1 MATKKTKASSGKATP
16 AKRTR
21 AKKEEATIP
30 VEQLQEAIQETQA
43 GVEGGP
49 TTTPP
54 SEPQEGQIQ
63 VNVDF
68 LRTTRVHIAMPCYG
82 GMLTESTFMSF
93 IKWANTAR
101 QLNID
106 WTLETMVNESLISRA
121 RNTLTAKFLNM
132 PDATHLFFVD
142 ADIGWEPWHLL
153 VLLNRDV
160 DVIGGLYPMKTMPIK
175 WVVNGFE
182 GAEEGPDGLQEVSKA
197 GTGFL
202 LMKKHVFEK
211 MNSHPAV
218 KQYKNDIGL
227 DPVYDQF
234 LKTYFDTAVRQNRY
248 YSEDWTFCE
257 NWRDIGGKIWV
268 DKRVLLRHSGSYVFC
283 MENQQ
288 FLMDNIGPLYMQ
300 QQQQQQAA
308 QQAAQL
314 QPDADGNIT
323 IDTGE
328 ASVDV
333 APEVV
338 TDVQPPLVDDAQFS
352 KPGAP

>member
-1 MATKKTKASSGKATP
+1 M
-16 AKRTR
+16 
-21 AKKEEATIP
+21 AKKKQTQEEATIP
-30 VEQLQEAIQETQA
+30 VEQVQEAIQEI
-43 GVEGGP
+43 
-49 TTTPP
+49 
-54 SEPQEGQIQ
+54 QEKDAPAAPAQNQVQ

-68 LRTTRVHIAMPCYG
+68 LKTTRVHIAMPCYG

-101 QLNID
+101 QLGID

-121 RNTLTAKFLNM
+121 RNTLTAKFL
-132 PDATHLFFVD
+132 DQAESTHLFFVD

-153 VLLNRDV
+153 VLLNRDK

-211 MNSHPAV
+211 LNVHPAV

-227 DPVYDQF
+227 DPKYDKY

-257 NWRDIGGKIWV
+257 NWRDLGGKVYV
-268 DKRVLLRHSGSYVFC
+268 DKRVLLRHSGAYVFC

-288 FLMDNIGPLYMQ
+288 HLLNTIGPMYVQEQ
-300 QQQQQQAA
+300 QAQAAQQAA
-308 QQAAQL
+308 QQAA
-314 QPDADGNIT
+314 P
-323 IDTGE
+323 
-328 ASVDV
+328 VDV
-333 APEVV
+333 G
-338 TDVQPPLVDDAQFS
+338 QPKTTKKS
-352 KPGAP
+352 KKTA

>member
-1 MATKKTKASSGKATP
+1 M
-16 AKRTR
+16 
-21 AKKEEATIP
+21 AKKKQTQEATIP
-30 VEQLQEAIQETQA
+30 VEQAMEAIQEITEQDAQQA
-43 GVEGGP
+43 EQSAVP
-49 TTTPP
+49 
-54 SEPQEGQIQ
+54 GQNQVQ

-101 QLNID
+101 QLGID

-121 RNTLTAKFLNM
+121 RNTLTAKFL
-132 PDATHLFFVD
+132 DQQESTHLFFVD

-153 VLLNRDV
+153 VLLNRDK

-211 MNSHPAV
+211 LNVHPAV

-227 DPVYDQF
+227 DPKYDKY

-257 NWRDIGGKIWV
+257 NWRDLGGKVFV
-268 DKRVLLRHSGSYVFC
+268 DKRVLLRHSGAYVFC

-288 FLMDNIGPLYMQ
+288 HLLNTIGPMYIQEQ
-300 QQQQQQAA
+300 QNLAA
-308 QQAAQL
+308 QQAQASAA
-314 QPDADGNIT
+314 PVDAGT
-323 IDTGE
+323 VKT
-328 ASVDV
+328 
-333 APEVV
+333 
-338 TDVQPPLVDDAQFS
+338 TKKS
-352 KPGAP
+352 KKTA

>member
-1 MATKKTKASSGKATP
+1 M
-16 AKRTR
+16 
-21 AKKEEATIP
+21 AKKKPTDEAKTVP
-30 VEQLQEAIQETQA
+30 VEKVQEIAEQAQQEQQQQA
-43 GVEGGP
+43 GQNQV
-49 TTTPP
+49 
-54 SEPQEGQIQ
+54 Q
-63 VNVDF
+63 VNVDY
-68 LRTTRVHIAMPCYG
+68 LKTTRVHIAMPCYG

-101 QLNID
+101 QLGID

-121 RNTLTAKFLNM
+121 RNTLTAKFLEQKES
-132 PDATHLFFVD
+132 THLFFVD

-153 VLLNRDV
+153 VLLNRNV

-202 LMKKHVFEK
+202 LMKREVFEK
-211 MNSHPAV
+211 LNVHPAV

-227 DPVYDQF
+227 DPKYDQH

-257 NWRDIGGKIWV
+257 NWRDLGGKVWV

-288 FLMDNIGPLYMQ
+288 HLMSTIGPMYVQEQ
-300 QQQQQQAA
+300 QNQAA
-308 QQAAQL
+308 QQNQVGA
-314 QPDADGNIT
+314 T
-323 IDTGE
+323 KVDT
-328 ASVDV
+328 
-333 APEVV
+333 APAKK
-338 TDVQPPLVDDAQFS
+338 TKKSA
-352 KPGAP
+352 

>member
-1 MATKKTKASSGKATP
+1 MATKKTIDKAAEKPAKAATKTTATKATKAP
-16 AKRTR
+16 KVDMSEKTV
-21 AKKEEATIP
+21 P
-30 VEQLQEAIQETQA
+30 VEKVQEIAEQA
-43 GVEGGP
+43 AKDQTPGP
-49 TTTPP
+49 
-54 SEPQEGQIQ
+54 GQVQ

-68 LRTTRVHIAMPCYG
+68 LKTTKVHIAMPCDG

-101 QLNID
+101 QLGID

-121 RNTLTAKFLNM
+121 RNTLTAKFLDM

-153 VLLNRDV
+153 VLLNRNV
-160 DVIGGLYPMKTMPIK
+160 DVCAGLYPMKTMPIK

-182 GAEEGPDGLQEVSKA
+182 GAEEGPDGFQEVSKA

-211 MNSHPAV
+211 LKSHPAV

-227 DPVYDQF
+227 DPKFDQH

-257 NWRDIGGKIWV
+257 NWRDLGGKIWV
-268 DKRVLLRHSGSYVFC
+268 DKRILLRHSGSYVFC
-283 MENQQ
+283 MENQEHLMKTVGPM
-288 FLMDNIGPLYMQ
+288 FLQEQ
-300 QQQQQQAA
+300 QEKFGMKFI
-308 QQAAQL
+308 
-314 QPDADGNIT
+314 DKDGNEIKKIT
-323 IDTGE
+323 
-328 ASVDV
+328 A
-333 APEVV
+333 A
-338 TDVQPPLVDDAQFS
+338 
-352 KPGAP
+352 

>member
-1 MATKKTKASSGKATP
+1 MAKNKKDEKTVPVEKVQEIVEAQGATGLAETP
-16 AKRTR
+16 A
-21 AKKEEATIP
+21 APAQNQ
-30 VEQLQEAIQETQA
+30 V
-43 GVEGGP
+43 
-49 TTTPP
+49 
-54 SEPQEGQIQ
+54 Q

-68 LRTTRVHIAMPCYG
+68 LKTTRVHIAMPCYG

-101 QLNID
+101 QLGID

-121 RNTLTAKFLNM
+121 RNTLTAKFLDM

-153 VLLNRDV
+153 VLLNRNV

-211 MNSHPAV
+211 MKAHPAV

-227 DPVYDQF
+227 DPKYDQH

-257 NWRDIGGKIWV
+257 NWRDLGGRIWV

-288 FLMDNIGPLYMQ
+288 YLQENIGPIYVDTKKQ
-300 QQQQQQAA
+300 QGFTFK
-308 QQAAQL
+308 
-314 QPDADGNIT
+314 DKDGN
-323 IDTGE
+323 
-328 ASVDV
+328 
-333 APEVV
+333 
-338 TDVQPPLVDDAQFS
+338 DAR
-352 KPGAP
+352 

>member
-1 MATKKTKASSGKATP
+1 MATKKTKAQTEATVP
-16 AKRTR
+16 VEKVEEIAEQ
-21 AKKEEATIP
+21 AAAESAEKKE
-30 VEQLQEAIQETQA
+30 QA
-43 GVEGGP
+43 PGP
-49 TTTPP
+49 
-54 SEPQEGQIQ
+54 GQVQ

-68 LRTTRVHIAMPCYG
+68 LRTTKVHIAMPCYG

-121 RNTLTAKFLNM
+121 RNTLTAKFLEQT
-132 PDATHLFFVD
+132 DSTHLFFVD

-182 GAEEGPDGLQEVSKA
+182 GAEEGPDGFQEVSKA

-202 LMKKHVFEK
+202 LMKRHVFEK
-211 MNSHPAV
+211 LKTHPAV

-227 DPVYDQF
+227 DPKYDQH

-257 NWRDIGGKIWV
+257 NWRDIGGKVYV
-268 DKRVLLRHSGSYVFC
+268 DKRVLLRHSGAYVFC
-283 MENQQ
+283 MENQNH
-288 FLMDNIGPLYMQ
+288 LLETIGPMYVAEQ
-300 QQQQQQAA
+300 QKKAQEQQTATATTVQ
-308 QQAAQL
+308 
-314 QPDADGNIT
+314 T
-323 IDTGE
+323 E
-328 ASVDV
+328 EVV
-333 APEVV
+333 AP
-338 TDVQPPLVDDAQFS
+338 AKKAKAS
-352 KPGAP
+352 KK

>member
-1 MATKKTKASSGKATP
+1 MATKKTKT
-16 AKRTR
+16 AKTV
-21 AKKEEATIP
+21 P
-30 VEQLQEAIQETQA
+30 VEKVQELVEQQAQAEVAAEAPKQEAAQ
-43 GVEGGP
+43 P
-49 TTTPP
+49 
-54 SEPQEGQIQ
+54 GQVQ

-68 LRTTRVHIAMPCYG
+68 LRTTKVHIAMPCYG

-101 QLNID
+101 QLGID

-121 RNTLTAKFLNM
+121 RNTLTAKFLDM

-160 DVIGGLYPMKTMPIK
+160 DVCAGLYPMKTMPIK

-211 MNSHPAV
+211 LNAHPAV

-227 DPVYDQF
+227 DPKYDKH

-257 NWRDIGGKIWV
+257 NHRDLGGRIWV
-268 DKRVLLRHSGSYVFC
+268 DKRIMLRHSGSYVFC
-283 MENQQ
+283 QENQDH
-288 FLMDNIGPLYMQ
+288 LMSTIGPMYLDQ
-300 QQQQQQAA
+300 QVKA
-308 QQAAQL
+308 
-314 QPDADGNIT
+314 GKVKV
-323 IDTGE
+323 IDQNGDT
-328 ASVDV
+328 V
-333 APEVV
+333 A
-338 TDVQPPLVDDAQFS
+338 
-352 KPGAP
+352 

>member
-1 MATKKTKASSGKATP
+1 M
-16 AKRTR
+16 
-21 AKKEEATIP
+21 AKKKQTQEEATIP
-30 VEQLQEAIQETQA
+30 VEQAIEAIQEI
-43 GVEGGP
+43 
-49 TTTPP
+49 
-54 SEPQEGQIQ
+54 QEQDAPAAPAQNQVQ

-68 LRTTRVHIAMPCYG
+68 LKTTRVHIAMPCYG

-101 QLNID
+101 QLGID

-121 RNTLTAKFLNM
+121 RNTLTAKFL
-132 PDATHLFFVD
+132 DQAESTHLFFVD

-153 VLLNRDV
+153 VLLNRDK

-211 MNSHPAV
+211 LNVHPAV

-227 DPVYDQF
+227 DPKYDKY

-257 NWRDIGGKIWV
+257 NWRDLGGKVYV
-268 DKRVLLRHSGSYVFC
+268 DKRVLLRHSGAYVFC

-288 FLMDNIGPLYMQ
+288 HLLNTIGPMYVQEQ
-300 QQQQQQAA
+300 QAQAAQQAA
-308 QQAAQL
+308 QQAA
-314 QPDADGNIT
+314 P
-323 IDTGE
+323 
-328 ASVDV
+328 VDV
-333 APEVV
+333 G
-338 TDVQPPLVDDAQFS
+338 QPKTAKKS
-352 KPGAP
+352 KKTA

>member
-1 MATKKTKASSGKATP
+1 MATKKTTEKAAEKPAKAATKTTATKATK
-16 AKRTR
+16 AT
-21 AKKEEATIP
+21 KEPKTVP
-30 VEQLQEAIQETQA
+30 VEKVQEIAEQAAQEAAQA
-43 GVEGGP
+43 P
-49 TTTPP
+49 AAP
-54 SEPQEGQIQ
+54 SPGQVQ

-68 LRTTRVHIAMPCYG
+68 LKTTKVHIAMPCYG

-101 QLNID
+101 QLGID

-121 RNTLTAKFLNM
+121 RNTLTAKFLDM

-182 GAEEGPDGLQEVSKA
+182 GAEEGTDGLQEVSKA

-211 MNSHPAV
+211 MKSHPAV

-227 DPVYDQF
+227 DPKFDQH

-257 NWRDIGGKIWV
+257 NWRDLGGRIWV

-283 MENQQ
+283 MENQEHLLKTVGPM
-288 FLMDNIGPLYMQ
+288 FLQEQ
-300 QQQQQQAA
+300 QEKHG
-308 QQAAQL
+308 L
-314 QPDADGNIT
+314 KLIDKDGNEIK
-323 IDTGE
+323 
-328 ASVDV
+328 
-333 APEVV
+333 
-338 TDVQPPLVDDAQFS
+338 
-352 KPGAP
+352 KP

>member
-1 MATKKTKASSGKATP
+1 MAAKKKITGTKKAPVS
-16 AKRTR
+16 
-21 AKKEEATIP
+21 KKEEATIP
-30 VEQLQEAIQETQA
+30 LETLQEA
-43 GVEGGP
+43 VEEINDA
-49 TTTPP
+49 PP
-54 SEPQEGQIQ
+54 APQEGQVQ

-68 LRTTRVHIAMPCYG
+68 LRTTKVHIAMPCYG

-121 RNTLTAKFLNM
+121 RNTLTAKFLHM
-132 PDATHLFFVD
+132 PEATHLMFVD

-153 VLLNRDV
+153 VLLNRNV

-175 WVVNGFE
+175 WVVNGFD
-182 GAEEGPDGLQEVSKA
+182 GAEEGPDGFQEVSKT

-202 LMKKHVFEK
+202 LMKKEVFEK
-211 MNSHPAV
+211 LKSHPAV

-227 DPVYDQF
+227 DPVYDQY

-257 NWRDIGGKIWV
+257 NWRDMGGKVHV

-283 MENQQ
+283 LENQQ
-288 FLMDNIGPLYMQ
+288 YLMDNIGPMYMQ
-300 QQQQQQAA
+300 QEQQKVA
-308 QQAAQL
+308 QDVMT
-314 QPDADGNIT
+314 PDTDGNVT
-323 IDTGE
+323 LDVGSGGTMPPVNE
-328 ASVDV
+328 ATF
-333 APEVV
+333 E
-338 TDVQPPLVDDAQFS
+338 
-352 KPGAP
+352 KPSS

>member
-1 MATKKTKASSGKATP
+1 MARKPTNKTKNIAPNGEE
-16 AKRTR
+16 RTV
-21 AKKEEATIP
+21 P
-30 VEQLQEAIQETQA
+30 VEQVHAIAEQAAQEQQQQ
-43 GVEGGP
+43 
-49 TTTPP
+49 
-54 SEPQEGQIQ
+54 QEGQIQ
-63 VNVDF
+63 VNVDY
-68 LRTTRVHIAMPCYG
+68 LRTTKVHIAMPCYG

-101 QLNID
+101 QLGID

-121 RNTLTAKFLNM
+121 RNTLTAKFLDM

-153 VLLNRDV
+153 VLINRDV

-211 MNSHPAV
+211 LNSHPAV

-227 DPVYDQF
+227 DPKYDQY

-257 NWRDIGGKIWV
+257 NWRDIGGKIYV

-283 MENQQ
+283 MENQEH
-288 FLMDNIGPLYMQ
+288 LLNTVGPMYVESLKAK
-300 QQQQQQAA
+300 AA
-308 QQAAQL
+308 IEAQV
-314 QPDADGNIT
+314 AT
-323 IDTGE
+323 ISSPE
-328 ASVDV
+328 DV
-333 APEVV
+333 AAAAMSAAGINPS
-338 TDVQPPLVDDAQFS
+338 A
-352 KPGAP
+352 

>member
-175 WVVNGFE
+175 WVVNGIE

-352 KPGAP
+352 NPGAP

>member
-1 MATKKTKASSGKATP
+1 MATRKSKPTAEQKTV
-16 AKRTR
+16 
-21 AKKEEATIP
+21 P
-30 VEQLQEAIQETQA
+30 VEKVQEIAEQA
-43 GVEGGP
+43 AAEQAQKAADAP
-49 TTTPP
+49 ADQA
-54 SEPQEGQIQ
+54 PQQGQVQ
-63 VNVDF
+63 VNVDY
-68 LRTTRVHIAMPCYG
+68 LRTTKVHIAMPCYG

-121 RNTLTAKFLNM
+121 RNTLTAKFLDM
-132 PDATHLFFVD
+132 PEATHLFFVD

-211 MNSHPAV
+211 LKSHPAV

-227 DPVYDQF
+227 DPKYDQH

-257 NWRDIGGKIWV
+257 NWRDMGGKIWM

-283 MENQQ
+283 MENQEHLLKTVGPM
-288 FLMDNIGPLYMQ
+288 FLQ
-300 QQQQQQAA
+300 QQQS
-308 QQAAQL
+308 L
-314 QPDADGNIT
+314 GMKLVDKDGNEIKNIT
-323 IDTGE
+323 
-328 ASVDV
+328 
-333 APEVV
+333 
-338 TDVQPPLVDDAQFS
+338 VQ
-352 KPGAP
+352 

>member
-1 MATKKTKASSGKATP
+1 MATKKTKAT
-16 AKRTR
+16 
-21 AKKEEATIP
+21 EEKTVP
-30 VEQLQEAIQETQA
+30 VEMVQEIAAQA
-43 GVEGGP
+43 VVEQAQKAADAP
-49 TTTPP
+49 AEQAPVA
-54 SEPQEGQIQ
+54 GQVQ

-68 LRTTRVHIAMPCYG
+68 LRTTKVHIAMPCYG

-121 RNTLTAKFLNM
+121 RNTLTAKFLDM

-202 LMKKHVFEK
+202 LMKKHVFDK
-211 MNSHPAV
+211 LKSHPAV

-227 DPVYDQF
+227 DPKYDAH

-257 NWRDIGGKIWV
+257 NWRDMGGRIWM

-283 MENQQ
+283 MENQEHLLKTVGPM
-288 FLMDNIGPLYMQ
+288 FLEQ
-300 QQQQQQAA
+300 QQS
-308 QQAAQL
+308 L
-314 QPDADGNIT
+314 GMKLVDKDGNEIKS
-323 IDTGE
+323 IK
-328 ASVDV
+328 A
-333 APEVV
+333 A
-338 TDVQPPLVDDAQFS
+338 
-352 KPGAP
+352 